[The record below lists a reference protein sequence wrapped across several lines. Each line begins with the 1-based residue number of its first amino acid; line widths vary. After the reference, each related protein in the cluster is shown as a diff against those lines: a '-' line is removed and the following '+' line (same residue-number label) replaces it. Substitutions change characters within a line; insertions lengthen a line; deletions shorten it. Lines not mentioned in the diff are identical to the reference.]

1 MGTLQA
7 VTVQWALALHG
18 GDVPQLG
25 AARLWVSVPALTEMW
40 EVEVCA
46 EAGEC
51 CPFGCPQGP
60 LRKGEKVRW
69 SEVLYWHVPPWRGSQ
84 PAHLSG

>member
-1 MGTLQA
+1 MAALHASVHPSGGSRGDSVQA
-7 VTVQWALALHG
+7 VPAGWALALQG
-18 GDVPQLG
+18 GDVPQLE
-25 AARLWVSVPALTEMW
+25 AARLWASVPARAEMW

-51 CPFGCPQGP
+51 CPLSCPHVS

-69 SEVLYWHVPPWRGSQ
+69 S
-84 PAHLSG
+84 